1 MNLVI
6 GVDLKSDFTVAE
18 IGYNDAKSIIV
29 SNHYLG
35 KIYDEHNEFVHDY
48 KYYGLFER
56 GNLTG
61 AIQYTSYCPKKCN
74 RHWLRFYYGCELT
87 DYSKFYEISR
97 LAVDSKEYNI
107 TSWFVSRTM
116 KMIDAD
122 YICTSTDSRMHDGTI
137 YSACNMN
144 YHGTMTDRAKGY
156 MDIPFNVFS
165 RIYRD
170 DIEQYW
176 EKKRLDFY

>member
-1 MNLVI
+1 M
-6 GVDLKSDFTVAE
+6 KSDFTIDE
-18 IGYNDAKSIIV
+18 IGYEDAKSIIV

-35 KIYDEHNEFVHDY
+35 KIYDEHDDVVHDY
-48 KYYGLFER
+48 KYYGLFEK

-61 AIQYTSYCPKKCN
+61 AIQYTSYCQKKCD
-74 RHWLRFYYGCELT
+74 RKWLRFYYGCDSH

-137 YSACNMN
+137 YAACNMD
-144 YHGTMTDRAKGY
+144 YHGAMLERARGFEQ
-156 MDIPFNVFS
+156 IPFNVFS
-165 RIYRD
+165 KIYRK
-170 DIEQYW
+170 DIIMDW
-176 EKKRLDFY
+176 EIKTLDFI